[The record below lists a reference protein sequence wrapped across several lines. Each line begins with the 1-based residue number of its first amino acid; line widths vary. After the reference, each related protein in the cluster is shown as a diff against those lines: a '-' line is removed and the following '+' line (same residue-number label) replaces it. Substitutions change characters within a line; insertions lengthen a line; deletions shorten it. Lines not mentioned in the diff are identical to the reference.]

1 MRDKRTPKD
10 VCGEATEVVI
20 GYVIND
26 ARRFHVFVGNR
37 VQHIRDRSDPEQW
50 HQVPGKSNPADEAS
64 RSLAASQL
72 LNNKRWLSGPDFFWE
87 SDVPLLNKKNTA
99 QLSSDD
105 VEVKTNTCLFTHS
118 PAREYPGLFHL
129 SYLNRVSS

>member
-37 VQHIRDRSDPEQW
+37 VQHIRDRSDREQW
-50 HQVPGKSNPADEAS
+50 HHVPGKGNPADEAS
-64 RSLAASQL
+64 RSSFTASQL
-72 LNNKRWLSGPDFFWE
+72 LNNKR
-87 SDVPLLNKKNTA
+87 
-99 QLSSDD
+99 
-105 VEVKTNTCLFTHS
+105 
-118 PAREYPGLFHL
+118 
-129 SYLNRVSS
+129 